1 VNAQNVPTGMLVS
14 YLQKGLQY
22 REIETHLGEVRKNR
36 QEQERKTRERK
47 KMESKNYDG
56 LVHLFS
62 LITEWKRDKLHRGI
76 QLVGT
81 SRVPSEEEGRA
92 SVRRCQK

>member
-36 QEQERKTRERK
+36 QEQERKTREENKREK
-47 KMESKNYDG
+47 ENGEQKLRWTRSSFFFNYRME
-56 LVHLFS
+56 
-62 LITEWKRDKLHRGI
+62 KR
-76 QLVGT
+76 
-81 SRVPSEEEGRA
+81 
-92 SVRRCQK
+92 